1 MSKKNTFVPTPY
13 PRKQTDINTNEFY
26 NQTTESNLLKKQ
38 LYELENK
45 YNSLLKLFN
54 KNEKKSKEQNE
65 ELKKVKLDKESYNN
79 DYNVLQKILQKIS
92 AE

>member
-13 PRKQTDINTNEFY
+13 PRKQTDINTNANY

-38 LYELENK
+38 VYELENK
-45 YNSLLKLFN
+45 YNSLLKLFI

-65 ELKKVKLDKESYNN
+65 ELK
-79 DYNVLQKILQKIS
+79 
-92 AE
+92 

>member
-38 LYELENK
+38 LYELEN
-45 YNSLLKLFN
+45 NSLLKLFN

-65 ELKKVKLDKESYNN
+65 ELK
-79 DYNVLQKILQKIS
+79 
-92 AE
+92 

>member
-45 YNSLLKLFN
+45 YNLLIKYLIKMK
-54 KNEKKSKEQNE
+54 KN
-65 ELKKVKLDKESYNN
+65 
-79 DYNVLQKILQKIS
+79 QKRKMKN
-92 AE
+92 